1 MMGSSAQTVER
12 LQKITMRVLPFDNA
26 TTHLLLNER
35 LRRYFFPQHARSE
48 PCPPLHGAVT
58 FSADRF
64 ARRNFDDM
72 IKGARRELLAAQ
84 YLSASHAAYDF
95 VSRQ

>member
-12 LQKITMRVLPFDNA
+12 LQKITTRVLSFDND

-48 PCPPLHGAVT
+48 PCLPLHSAVT
-58 FSADRF
+58 LSADRF

-72 IKGARRELLAAQ
+72 SKGARRKLLAAQ